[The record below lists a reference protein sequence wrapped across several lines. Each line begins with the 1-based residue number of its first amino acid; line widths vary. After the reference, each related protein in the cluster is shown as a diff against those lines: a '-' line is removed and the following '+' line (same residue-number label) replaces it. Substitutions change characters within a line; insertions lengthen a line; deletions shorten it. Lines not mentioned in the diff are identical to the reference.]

1 MATPPD
7 DKSFS
12 ELISTGLEQ
21 LSALFR
27 SEIQLAK
34 AEMAKKAT
42 NAGMAIGLLV
52 GGVAFA
58 MATLVMLLTTI
69 AMFLVQ
75 AGLGAGIA
83 FLLATIIG
91 AAVAAI
97 LVSAGIKKLKSETLV
112 PERTVHQIQMDA
124 QAAKGN
130 TP

>member
-69 AMFLVQ
+69 ATFFVQ
-75 AGLGAGIA
+75 TGLGAGLA

-112 PERTVHQIQMDA
+112 PERTVHQVQMDA